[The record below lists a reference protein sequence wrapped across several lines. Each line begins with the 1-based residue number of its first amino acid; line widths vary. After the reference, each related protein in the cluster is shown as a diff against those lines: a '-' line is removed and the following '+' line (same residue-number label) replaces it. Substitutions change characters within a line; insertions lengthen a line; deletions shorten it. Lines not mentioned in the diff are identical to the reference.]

1 MRIFLTTLPV
11 RGSIRPSV
19 LIERSATQRLPAPY
33 ASPNGRDANAVLW
46 VTVFVAGSIRTTR
59 PRAKSVD
66 QTEPAADSTMPA
78 CAPTCTVATG
88 ASGAGAAA
96 AQAAVTPAATSAA
109 RTSPYL
115 LRLLCISATL

>member
-1 MRIFLTTLPV
+1 MRIFFRTLPV

-33 ASPNGRDANAVLW
+33 ASPNGREANAVLC

-59 PRAKSVD
+59 PSAKSVD
-66 QTEPAADSTMPA
+66 QIDPAAESTMPD

-96 AQAAVTPAATSAA
+96 AHTAATPADTSAA
-109 RTSPYL
+109 SASPYFF
-115 LRLLCISATL
+115 RL

>member
-46 VTVFVAGSIRTTR
+46 VTVFVAGSMRTTR
-59 PRAKSVD
+59 PLAQPVD
-66 QTEPAADSTMPA
+66 QTEPAAGSTIPA
-78 CAPTCTVATG
+78 SVPTCTVATG

-96 AQAAVTPAATSAA
+96 AHTAATPADT
-109 RTSPYL
+109 
-115 LRLLCISATL
+115 